1 MADQLITSSIEL
13 ILKRVMERSAVLGV
27 FLGVMII
34 LVSLY
39 WKFNERCH
47 CFVRNNPRIVMTL
60 LLFLLGIVL
69 LLIVVLG
76 LLFQHL
82 IAQVKVIN
90 ENNQALHTKVDEVM
104 NRKNTN
110 LYDVFIFLVV
120 CVVAFFFVFGCLG
133 VCIECCTS
141 DNKK

>member
-1 MADQLITSSIEL
+1 MVDNLITNSIEL

-39 WKFNERCH
+39 WKFDERCH
-47 CFVRNNPRIVMTL
+47 CFVENNPRIVMTL

-69 LLIVVLG
+69 LLIVVLV
-76 LLFQHL
+76 LLFQHC
-82 IAQVKVIN
+82 IAQIEVIN
-90 ENNQALHTKVDEVM
+90 ENNQALHTKVDEVI

-120 CVVAFFFVFGCLG
+120 CVAAFFSVCMCLG
-133 VCIECCTS
+133 ICINCCTS
-141 DNKK
+141 DNKN